1 MTQGGTPTTC
11 VYDGDG
17 GRVKK
22 TVGTT
27 TTTYI
32 GKLYVCEGGGCAK
45 LLYAGGQRIA
55 IKQVSSGSISY
66 FHPDH
71 LGFTSVLTNGSG
83 TKEEDLVDYPY
94 GETYTNTGT
103 ANVAYKYT
111 GKELDDSTGLY
122 FYESR
127 YYDAVLGRFI
137 SADTIIPS
145 ASNPQSFNR
154 YSYANNNPI
163 IFNDP
168 SGHFAFKSIKKAFKK
183 VENFS
188 WKSRVYFSGGGSLVL
203 DRALT
208 NKTIGPYARIAF
220 SVAASYFGGPLGAAG
235 AQAYMTR
242 LDGGSVGASLKA
254 GVISGAAAYIG
265 GQVGGAVSSAA
276 VDAGASAAVGS
287 IAGAAVA
294 GALNGAISSTLAG
307 GDPGQGALYGAAYGA
322 AFAAAS
328 IAAEEAYN
336 YYKAKL
342 VVETQ
347 QMTIDLGSVGTPNPY
362 AQMVANAAPP
372 CGGPACNL
380 TIQFT
385 TIPSD
390 IPQYNSFDEPYALN
404 LLVASSHEGTVAI
417 FQQGIPI
424 GSFNSP
430 GYWSAGIYM
439 KGNGPHYCLFQ
450 TYGPGSFSRGDP
462 PNGNTVRSRYVQSSQ
477 GGKDNF

>member
-242 LDGGSVGASLKA
+242 LDGGSIGASLKSA
-254 GVISGAAAYIG
+254 GNAAGTSYIG
-265 GQVGGAVSSAA
+265 GQVAGAFTSSAVS
-276 VDAGASAAVGS
+276 AGANMAAAQ

-294 GALNGAISSTLAG
+294 GALNGAISSTLSG
-307 GDPGQGALYGAAYGA
+307 GDPSQGALYGAAYGA
-322 AFAAAS
+322 AFAAATL
-328 IAAEEAYN
+328 AAGEAYA
-336 YYKAKL
+336 YYNEKVIVATVQMRVDQPSTLVNCKGDYGCFNVGIQATLGPNGAEVTVLRSNGVPPNDLSVGIYSSAKDPGWL
-342 VVETQ
+342 QFRGVNDRFNGLTPH
-347 QMTIDLGSVGTPNPY
+347 GSVS
-362 AQMVANAAPP
+362 V
-372 CGGPACNL
+372 
-380 TIQFT
+380 
-385 TIPSD
+385 
-390 IPQYNSFDEPYALN
+390 
-404 LLVASSHEGTVAI
+404 
-417 FQQGIPI
+417 
-424 GSFNSP
+424 
-430 GYWSAGIYM
+430 
-439 KGNGPHYCLFQ
+439 
-450 TYGPGSFSRGDP
+450 P
-462 PNGNTVRSRYVQSSQ
+462 PNGSARLIIPYGDLSGDHITGWLPVWNDSFGNPNEGQVTIYTCLGSCRS
-477 GGKDNF
+477 DL